1 MLTFEEFDVHDAD
14 NISLKWTK
22 WLFRIEKYMNRQRI
36 INDDDKI
43 LELFLHGGYD
53 LEQLY
58 HQYTTPDQQQD
69 TYEMVIKKINDHLNP
84 QASVHLNKY
93 QFRQI
98 KQNEGES
105 FNELVQRVREAA
117 KQCKFQPDVCE
128 DECVS
133 QMIQACESKSL
144 RMKAL
149 NSKRKLTMRDI
160 IDMGRL
166 DENVNAYVSAVPSI
180 STASV
185 NTIGQNMPCRNCGFN
200 LPHKSQSGECPAK
213 GKECAKCGK
222 PNHFAKVC
230 RSQSQKGCDSSMR
243 GGGGGNHGSGSS
255 GHGRNESHHSGNGNR
270 HGGNGNRHGGNSN
283 RHGGNSGHGG
293 NGARSGRGSQ
303 DNRDHES
310 HGIDD
315 GKRVGKVNFDMDS
328 DDSEG
333 MPVWAILRNIKE
345 RVSRAFMPSFLLF
358 LLQTS
363 ITFYLDTG
371 TSVDV
376 LDEHTYMSL
385 TYKPKLEPTTVK
397 LYGYGGGRI
406 KVLGTI
412 TTRVKCGN
420 NGRYRSLTLFVTSGK
435 DGNLLTY
442 QSALMLEAMAPV
454 APVRA
459 QVNATTSKTAPPT
472 NKWKAQYPGVFSE
485 RVGLHKHFEAELH
498 IDESVTPKREKLRHV
513 PFNLRTQV
521 EREIMEM
528 LDNDLIEPV
537 PGPTPWVSPIVIVPK
552 RNGTDEIRICTDA
565 RQANKAIKR
574 ERHITPTVDDIIVR
588 LNGAQVISKLDLK
601 KGYHQIPIAEHCRY
615 ITAFCTHL
623 GIFQYK

>member
-1 MLTFEEFDVHDAD
+1 
-14 NISLKWTK
+14 
-22 WLFRIEKYMNRQRI
+22 MNRQRI
-36 INDDDKI
+36 INDDDRI

-185 NTIGQNMPCRNCGFN
+185 NTIGQNMPCRNCGFS

-230 RSQSQKGCDSSMR
+230 RTQSQKGDD
-243 GGGGGNHGSGSS
+243 
-255 GHGRNESHHSGNGNR
+255 
-270 HGGNGNRHGGNSN
+270 NS
-283 RHGGNSGHGG
+283 R
-293 NGARSGRGSQ
+293 
-303 DNRDHES
+303 
-310 HGIDD
+310 
-315 GKRVGKVNFDMDS
+315 
-328 DDSEG
+328 
-333 MPVWAILRNIKE
+333 
-345 RVSRAFMPSFLLF
+345 
-358 LLQTS
+358 
-363 ITFYLDTG
+363 
-371 TSVDV
+371 
-376 LDEHTYMSL
+376 
-385 TYKPKLEPTTVK
+385 
-397 LYGYGGGRI
+397 
-406 KVLGTI
+406 
-412 TTRVKCGN
+412 
-420 NGRYRSLTLFVTSGK
+420 
-435 DGNLLTY
+435 
-442 QSALMLEAMAPV
+442 
-454 APVRA
+454 
-459 QVNATTSKTAPPT
+459 
-472 NKWKAQYPGVFSE
+472 
-485 RVGLHKHFEAELH
+485 
-498 IDESVTPKREKLRHV
+498 
-513 PFNLRTQV
+513 
-521 EREIMEM
+521 
-528 LDNDLIEPV
+528 
-537 PGPTPWVSPIVIVPK
+537 
-552 RNGTDEIRICTDA
+552 
-565 RQANKAIKR
+565 
-574 ERHITPTVDDIIVR
+574 
-588 LNGAQVISKLDLK
+588 
-601 KGYHQIPIAEHCRY
+601 
-615 ITAFCTHL
+615 
-623 GIFQYK
+623 